1 VLLRKGKPGIKQ
13 PAGTGQRWRWA
24 PGLFALLLVLG
35 LAQSGVLQPLERF
48 IYNQTLSH
56 FAPDG
61 RSGKVVVFEL
71 PQDDEQW
78 SQAQLAELMK
88 RTWRARAV
96 GLIPPLERN
105 ENHLAQAIVARRLE
119 AIPDEGKRSQEPWPT
134 LEALQ
139 QELDVESRL
148 ADGIRNSANVIL
160 AASWRPVAGGAS
172 AMLNEQFGVV
182 APSTIPVVDRLPSV
196 ITPSILHT
204 DTLRL
209 PRDALR
215 EAAAGIGLLSDGS
228 EGRYPA
234 LIEHK
239 GEGYPGMLFQLLRL
253 NARAMGEGQVE
264 FLARSRVQLGPLLYP
279 TDRAWR
285 LYPYAHLQG
294 ASLSGIEVYPL
305 AVLLEG
311 EYNSKHFENK
321 TILIGHTG
329 DDSPLVPLAMSLDAL
344 LQQRAVEIPLWAV
357 WGQYGALAVVALLLM
372 FLLPRLRFST
382 SSVTVLLAIL
392 LLANGE
398 FLLLLLGKQW
408 LPLMLSLLTLLLGY
422 PLVSLRGA
430 LSSHGKRLELQ
441 LCETNRQLGRML
453 QNQGELEQALEKYRR
468 CRVDEE
474 LLAQLYHL
482 GLDFERK
489 RQFSKAVSVFR
500 HIEEQSAGFR
510 DVAERIQRNQA
521 VEQRIVLAKGG
532 PATPTGT
539 VIMTSEGLQKPTL
552 GHYQIERE
560 IGRGAMGMVYLGKD
574 PRIGREVAIKTMA
587 LSAEFEGAQLK
598 EVKERFYREAET
610 AGRLNH
616 PNIVHIY
623 DIGEDQE
630 LAYIAMDYL
639 RGENLASFIR
649 QDSLLPI
656 KEVLAIAEQVAEALD
671 YAHRKNVVHRDIK
684 PANIIY
690 DRGEAVVK
698 VTDFGVACLTDSSK
712 TKTGTVLGSPSYMS
726 PEQVAGRKVDGR
738 ADIFSL
744 GVTLFQL
751 VTGNLPFEADTLGS
765 LMYKITNEEHPKP
778 GKFRK
783 GIPACVSRIINKCM
797 QKDPDK
803 RYPNGGEL
811 AIALRR
817 CRK

>member
-1 VLLRKGKPGIKQ
+1 LKQ
-13 PAGTGQRWRWA
+13 SAGVGQRWRWA
-24 PGLFALLLVLG
+24 PGLFALVLVLG
-35 LAQSGVLQPLERF
+35 LAQSGVLQPLERL
-48 IYNQTLSH
+48 IYNQTLGH

-71 PQDDEQW
+71 PQDEEQW

-96 GLIPPLERN
+96 GMLPSLTRK
-105 ENHLAQAIVARRLE
+105 ENHLAEAIVAGRLE
-119 AIPDEGKRSQEPWPT
+119 AIPEGAKRSQEPWPT
-134 LEALQ
+134 LAALQ

-148 ADGIRNSANVIL
+148 AEGIRNSANVIL
-160 AASWRPVAGGAS
+160 AASWRPRSAGAA
-172 AMLNEQFGVV
+172 AMRGGPFGVV
-182 APSTIPVVDRLPSV
+182 APATLPLADLLPSV
-196 ITPSILHT
+196 IAPTLLHA
-204 DTLRL
+204 DALHL
-209 PRDALR
+209 PRDPLR
-215 EAAAGIGLLSDGS
+215 EAAAGVGLLNDGA
-228 EGRYPA
+228 EGCYPA
-234 LIEHK
+234 LIAHR
-239 GEGYPGMLFQLLRL
+239 GEGYPGMLLQLLRL
-253 NARAMGEGQVE
+253 NARAMGEGQTA
-264 FLARSRVQLGPLLYP
+264 FLAKGGVQLGPLRFP
-279 TDRAWR
+279 TDRAYR
-285 LYPYAHLQG
+285 FYPYVPLRG
-294 ASLSGIEVYPL
+294 AALSGIEVYPL
-305 AVLLEG
+305 AELLEG
-311 EYNSKHFENK
+311 SYTSKHFEDK

-329 DDSPLVPLAMSLDAL
+329 EGSPLVPLALSLDAL
-344 LQQRAVEIPLWAV
+344 LQQRAVAIPAWAV
-357 WGQYGALAVVALLLM
+357 WGQYGALAAVTLLLM
-372 FLLPRLRFST
+372 FLLPRLRLST
-382 SSVTVLLAIL
+382 SSVTVLLVLL

-408 LPLMLSLLTLLLGY
+408 LPLTLPLLTLLLGY
-422 PLVSLRGA
+422 PLVSLHGA
-430 LSSHGKRLELQ
+430 VGRHAQGLQRQ

-500 HIEEQSAGFR
+500 HIEEHSAGFR
-510 DVAERIQRNQA
+510 DVAERIERNQA

-532 PATPTGT
+532 PATQTGT

-574 PRIGREVAIKTMA
+574 PRIGREVAIKTM
-587 LSAEFEGAQLK
+587 SFSSEFEGAQLK
-598 EVKERFYREAET
+598 EVKARFYREAET

-623 DIGEDQE
+623 DIGEEHE

-639 RGENLASFIR
+639 RGENLARFTAA
-649 QDSLLPI
+649 DALLPI
-656 KEVLAIAEQVAEALD
+656 NEVLAIAEQVAEALD

-690 DRGEAVVK
+690 DRGEAAVK

-738 ADIFSL
+738 SDIFSL
-744 GVTLFQL
+744 GVTIYQM
-751 VTGNLPFEADTLGS
+751 VTGHLPFEADTLGS

-783 GIPACVSRIINKCM
+783 GIPACVSRIINRCM
-797 QKDPDK
+797 QKDPQK
-803 RYPNGGEL
+803 RYLNGGEL
-811 AIALRR
+811 AAALRR